1 MEIFV
6 NETKLWHINK
16 LYMWWIIGGFCE
28 LSILKSAL
36 VVYNQRENQVET
48 LISESLLNGT
58 KSIVKAKINYWF
70 VVL

>member
-1 MEIFV
+1 MELFV
-6 NETKLWHINK
+6 NETKLWHITK
-16 LYMWWIIGGFCE
+16 RSMWWIIGDFCE

-48 LISESLLNGT
+48 LISESLLYG
-58 KSIVKAKINYWF
+58 KIYSWGKDYWF